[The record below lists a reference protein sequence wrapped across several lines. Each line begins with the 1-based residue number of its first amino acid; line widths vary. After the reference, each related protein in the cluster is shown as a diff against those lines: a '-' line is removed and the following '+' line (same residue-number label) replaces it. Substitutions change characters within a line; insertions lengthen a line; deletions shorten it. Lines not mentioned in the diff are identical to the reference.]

1 MSINDMSI
9 NDMSINDMSINDMS
23 INDMS
28 HNAILDHSSESV
40 KTKNET
46 AYGIVFP

>member
-1 MSINDMSI
+1 
-9 NDMSINDMSINDMS
+9 MSINDMS